1 MNLVMQFRKVCN
13 HPELFERADVVAP
26 FSFSNFGRSRNLT
39 REGDFLDLPYSVRNP
54 IQVSIPTLFYR
65 DGGLVDVP
73 CPTDDLKN
81 TSVINKLCNIWS
93 TDWIHRSIYDSG
105 KLFLHPQSYM
115 LMLISSPQ
123 IAHRFHFYVFLTF
136 LPQRLI
142 PYIRPHSSRGV
153 CML

>member
-26 FSFSNFGRSRNLT
+26 FSFSNFGRSRNLA

-54 IQVSIPTLFYR
+54 IQISIPTLFYR

-73 CPTDDLKN
+73 SPSDDLKN
-81 TSVINKLCNIWS
+81 TSVISKLCNIWS

-105 KLFLHPQSYM
+105 ELFLLPFPSY
-115 LMLISSPQ
+115 S
-123 IAHRFHFYVFLTF
+123 
-136 LPQRLI
+136 
-142 PYIRPHSSRGV
+142 
-153 CML
+153 C